1 MELEGQVAIITG
13 AGRGIGR
20 ATALELAR
28 MGADIVIAELDQ
40 ANAER
45 TAAEVRG
52 LGRRALVVPTDVT
65 SRNDLGAMVEQMRA
79 EFGRINIL
87 VNNAGIYRA
96 AETLDITEEHW
107 DAVMNINA
115 KAVFF
120 ASQAVLPTMIA
131 QESGV
136 IVSLAS
142 MAGKIGSRANLPYN
156 ASKAAVISMT
166 KSLAVAHAADGIRVN
181 CVCPRF
187 RGDRH
192 VGVGPPRAGSAA
204 QPIARRVHPPARSP
218 DPLGAYG
225 ASGGRC
231 ERDRIPRVAALGVH
245 HRSSSQRRRRPR
257 HARLRATVGS
267 PATRGFGGRFHAL
280 VKERASTESRTLPW
294 STA

>member
-20 ATALELAR
+20 ATALELGR
-28 MGADIVIAELDQ
+28 MAADIVIAELDR

-65 SRNDLGAMVEQMRA
+65 SRNDLGAMVEQTRA
-79 EFGRINIL
+79 EYGRINIL

-131 QESGV
+131 QKSGV

-166 KSLAVAHAADGIRVN
+166 KSLAVAHAADGIRAN
-181 CVCPRF
+181 CVCPGFVETDMWTSVVREQ
-187 RGDRH
+187 
-192 VGVGPPRAGSAA
+192 AA
-204 QPIARRVHPPARSP
+204 LLSQSPEEFTRRRVRQI
-218 DPLGAYG
+218 PLG
-225 ASGGRC
+225 RM
-231 ERDRIPRVAALGVH
+231 ERPEDVANVI
-245 HRSSSQRRRRPR
+245 
-257 HARLRATVGS
+257 
-267 PATRGFGGRFHAL
+267 GFL
-280 VKERASTESRTLPW
+280 VLSASTAASSCTAEGNSRLPCHRRIW
-294 STA
+294 WPLPCPRQRTRLYREQDIAVGYRLTACFGR

>member
-1 MELEGQVAIITG
+1 MELQARVAIVTG

-28 MGADIVIAELDQ
+28 MGAEIVVAELDR

-45 TAAEVRG
+45 TATEVRG
-52 LGRRALVVPTDVT
+52 CSRRALAVPTDVM
-65 SRNDLGAMVEQMRA
+65 SRQDLAALVEQTSA
-79 EFGRINIL
+79 EFGRIDIL

-96 AETLDITEEHW
+96 ATTLEVTEEHW

-120 ASQAVLPTMIA
+120 ATQAVLPTMIA
-131 QESGV
+131 QKRGV

-181 CVCPRF
+181 CVCPGFVETDMWTVVAREQGALLEQSPEEF
-187 RGDRH
+187 TRR
-192 VGVGPPRAGSAA
+192 
-204 QPIARRVHPPARSP
+204 QARRI
-218 DPLGAYG
+218 PLG
-225 ASGGRC
+225 RM
-231 ERDRIPRVAALGVH
+231 
-245 HRSSSQRRRRPR
+245 
-257 HARLRATVGS
+257 
-267 PATRGFGGRFHAL
+267 
-280 VKERASTESRTLPW
+280 ERAEDVANVIGFLVSPRSDYITGQALSVDGGLVMHG
-294 STA
+294 

>member
-1 MELEGQVAIITG
+1 MELQGQAAIVTG

-28 MGADIVIAELDQ
+28 MGADIVVAELDG

-45 TAAEVRG
+45 TASEVRG
-52 LGRRALVVPTDVT
+52 LGRRALAVPTDVT
-65 SRNDLGAMVEQMRA
+65 SRPNLGAMVEQTRA
-79 EFGRINIL
+79 EFGRIDIL

-96 AETLDITEEHW
+96 AETLEVTEEHW

-131 QESGV
+131 QKRGV

-166 KSLAVAHAADGIRVN
+166 KSLAIAHAADGIRIN
-181 CVCPRF
+181 CVCPGFVETDMWTSVAREQ
-187 RGDRH
+187 
-192 VGVGPPRAGSAA
+192 AA
-204 QPIARRVHPPARSP
+204 RLNQSPEEFTRRRVRQI
-218 DPLGAYG
+218 PLGRMEQPEDVANVIG
-225 ASGGRC
+225 FLVSPRSGYMTGQ
-231 ERDRIPRVAALGVH
+231 ALSVD
-245 HRSSSQRRRRPR
+245 
-257 HARLRATVGS
+257 
-267 PATRGFGGRFHAL
+267 GGL
-280 VKERASTESRTLPW
+280 VMDG
-294 STA
+294 